1 MDTIGDLLRQA
12 PFQQGLV
19 ELLVIDQSAT
29 HQDTT
34 TRKLEQLQ
42 LQGAIQWIRVQQP
55 GLTKA
60 RNLGISL
67 SRGEYVIF
75 VDDDVR
81 IENESF
87 IMAHVNGLN
96 LPHVAA
102 VAGRILVP
110 GEKPRMV
117 STKIGHLGFFGTR
130 EPGFGSDWSGPTQT
144 LRGCN
149 MSFRKRALEAIG
161 GFDERYTRSAFRE
174 DTDVS
179 WRLRKEGFELWFSS
193 EAWLTHL
200 SSPQGGTRDRSIVV
214 DVDLIVND
222 IRFASMNLRGV
233 RKWAW
238 LARIYGSR
246 VIKAGLNRGKFPMRH
261 AAFVNG
267 MSEVANDDPWHLV
280 GERNS

>member
-1 MDTIGDLLRQA
+1 MDTIGDLLRQT
-12 PFQQGLV
+12 PFQQGWA

-29 HQDTT
+29 HLGTT
-34 TRKLEQLQ
+34 TRQLEQLQ
-42 LQGAIQWIRVQQP
+42 LQGAIQWIRVQSP

-60 RNLGISL
+60 RNLGVSL

-81 IENESF
+81 IENEAF
-87 IMAHVNGLN
+87 ITAHVSSLN
-96 LPHVAA
+96 RPHVAA

-110 GEKPRMV
+110 GESPRMV
-117 STKIGHLGFFGTR
+117 SSKIGHLGFFGTR
-130 EPGFGSDWSGPTQT
+130 EPGFGSDWSGPTET

-149 MSFRKRALEAIG
+149 MSFRKKALEAIG

-179 WRLRKEGFELWFSS
+179 WRLKKQGVELWFSS

-200 SSPQGGTRDRSIVV
+200 SSPEGGTRDRSITV

-222 IRFASMNLRGV
+222 IRFASLNLRGV
-233 RKWAW
+233 HKWAW

-246 VIKAGLNRGKFPMRH
+246 VIKAGVNRGKFSMRH
-261 AAFVNG
+261 AAFRNG
-267 MSEVANDDPWHLV
+267 MFEVAHEGPWHLI